1 MSTAQ
6 QLGLIGNSI
15 KVQSLPT
22 ASAETF
28 GAGNRFYTLIGQ
40 QEGYITG
47 HTYHTVV
54 ANDVYSW
61 EDVSSAS
68 IVDKIKTVSKAISE
82 LTDDELNILVSK
94 KFLSA
99 HMDIKA
105 GDSLSPENVFIP
117 TSKGRGIALHEPFS
131 FSDSMTAT
139 LDALEVGYVSLGA
152 YAGSGVYGSFGSKNW
167 GYKSIVGTGTIL
179 TFNYID
185 D

>member
-6 QLGLIGNSI
+6 QIGLIGNSI

-28 GAGNRFYTLIGQ
+28 GAGNRYYTLIGQ

-47 HTYHTVV
+47 HTYRTVV

-61 EDVSSAS
+61 EDVASAS

-99 HMDIKA
+99 HIDVVE
-105 GDSLSPENVFIP
+105 GDSMSTGNVFLP
-117 TSKGRGIALHEPFS
+117 TFKGRGLALQEPSS
-131 FSDSMTAT
+131 FSDSMTAS
-139 LDALEVGYVSLGA
+139 LDALNVGYVALGE
-152 YAGSGVYGSFGSKNW
+152 YASGIYGSYGSKNH
-167 GYKSIVGTGTIL
+167 GYKSIVGTRTIL
-179 TFNYID
+179 TFNYLD

>member
-1 MSTAQ
+1 MSTGQ

-15 KVQSLPT
+15 KVQSLPI

-61 EDVSSAS
+61 EDIAPAS
-68 IVDKIKTVSKAISE
+68 IVDKIKTVSKPISE

-99 HMDIKA
+99 HIDVVR
-105 GDSLSPENVFIP
+105 GDSMSPGNVFLP
-117 TSKGRGIALHEPFS
+117 TSKGRGIALQEPSS
-131 FSDSMTAT
+131 FSDSMTAS
-139 LDALEVGYVSLGA
+139 LDSLSVGYVALGE
-152 YAGSGVYGSFGSKNW
+152 YSSGIYGSYGSKNH
-167 GYKSIVGTGTIL
+167 GYKKIVGTRTIL
-179 TFNYID
+179 TFNYLD

>member
-1 MSTAQ
+1 MSAGQ
-6 QLGLIGNSI
+6 QIGLIGSSVR
-15 KVQSLPT
+15 VQSLPT

-61 EDVSSAS
+61 EDVAPAS

-99 HMDIKA
+99 HIDIKA
-105 GDSLSPENVFIP
+105 GDSLSPGNVFIP
-117 TSKGRGIALHEPFS
+117 TSNGRGIALHEPFS
-131 FSDSMTAT
+131 FSDSMTAS
-139 LDALEVGYVSLGA
+139 LDSLSVGYVSLN
-152 YAGSGVYGSFGSKNW
+152 GSGGVGIYGSYGSKNH
-167 GYKSIVGTGTIL
+167 GYKSIVGTRTIL
-179 TFNYID
+179 TFNYLD

>member
-47 HTYHTVV
+47 HTYHTIV

-61 EDVSSAS
+61 EDVASAS

-99 HMDIKA
+99 HIDVVG
-105 GDSLSPENVFIP
+105 GDSMTPGNVFLP
-117 TSKGRGIALHEPFS
+117 TSKGRGLAFSPPSS

-139 LDALEVGYVSLGA
+139 LDALDVGYVSLGA
-152 YAGSGVYGSFGSKNW
+152 YAVSGIYGSFGSKNF
-167 GYKSIVGTGTIL
+167 GYKKIVGTRTIL
-179 TFNYID
+179 TFNYLD

>member
-6 QLGLIGNSI
+6 QLGLIGNSV

-28 GAGNRFYTLIGQ
+28 GTGNRFYTLIGQ

-47 HTYHTVV
+47 HTYRTVV
-54 ANDVYSW
+54 ANNVYSW
-61 EDVSSAS
+61 EDVAPAS

-99 HMDIKA
+99 KIRISYS
-105 GDSLSPENVFIP
+105 DSSADNNVFLP

-131 FSDSMTAT
+131 FSTSMTAT
-139 LDALEVGYVSLGA
+139 LDSLDVGYVALG
-152 YAGSGVYGSFGSKNW
+152 YDSPGGYGSYGSKNH
-167 GYKSIVGTGTIL
+167 GYNAINGAKTIL
-179 TFNYID
+179 TFNYLD